1 MFVVCIGSM
10 CSSKGA
16 RGAWRCERGGRTRR
30 EGATRRR
37 AGLWACIWA
46 AFARRVPR
54 PPLFLGGRGADLVVF
69 DEDAVGL
76 GAVDEGVEELLG
88 VGDVAFEVVEAES
101 HLT

>member
-1 MFVVCIGSM
+1 MLG
-10 CSSKGA
+10 GA
-16 RGAWRCERGGRTRR
+16 SVAVGRG
-30 EGATRRR
+30 
-37 AGLWACIWA
+37 

-88 VGDVAFEVVEAES
+88 VGDVAFEVVEGVGEAVEAER
-101 HLT
+101 